1 MTDPR
6 SAPAPAGDDAP
17 AHAGDDTPTPAG
29 DDVVLRVE
37 SAADGIVGVSGGP
50 LPEAVSRLDALHQE
64 LQGALAD
71 LDQA

>member
-6 SAPAPAGDDAP
+6 SAPAPG
-17 AHAGDDTPTPAG
+17 G

-37 SAADGIVGVSGGP
+37 SAAEAITGVSEGP
-50 LPEAVSRLDALHQE
+50 LAEAMTRLDVLHHQ
-64 LQGALAD
+64 LQDALAD

>member
-6 SAPAPAGDDAP
+6 SAPVPG
-17 AHAGDDTPTPAG
+17 G

-37 SAADGIVGVSGGP
+37 SAADAIGGVSDGP
-50 LPEAVSRLDALHQE
+50 LAEAVTRLDALHRE
-64 LQGALAD
+64 LQDALAD

>member
-6 SAPAPAGDDAP
+6 SAPAPGGDDAP
-17 AHAGDDTPTPAG
+17 VTAG

-37 SAADGIVGVSGGP
+37 SAAEAVTGVSEGP
-50 LPEAVSRLDALHQE
+50 LAEAVTRLDVLHRE
-64 LQGALAD
+64 LQDALAD